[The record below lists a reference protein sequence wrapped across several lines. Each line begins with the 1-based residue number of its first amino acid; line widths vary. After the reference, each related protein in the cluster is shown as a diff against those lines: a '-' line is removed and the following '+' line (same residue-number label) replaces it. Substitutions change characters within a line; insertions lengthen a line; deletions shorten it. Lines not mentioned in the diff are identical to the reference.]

1 MTKRELAIQALMLA
15 ITAPTDEK
23 ARHCTRMAA
32 RFCLGMTQAEVE
44 EIKQQTLKQLD
55 EVNT

>member
-32 RFCLGMTQAEVE
+32 RFCLGMTKAEVE